1 MQKFPSQ
8 GLNLRHSR
16 DGTGSFTH
24 CATRELPQ
32 TSVDVVFMKQSVRC
46 CCGDL
51 HRGAL
56 GMGCGCPSM
65 AGGAWKGGDES
76 WMLAFSTSGVPWRDD
91 SVGLGRGAWGPIQI
105 SRSLSHPHRTAGD
118 ISKSSPLRERRWIW
132 QEHSFYQERQ
142 ACSR

>member
-56 GMGCGCPSM
+56 GTGCGCPSM
-65 AGGAWKGGDES
+65 AGG
-76 WMLAFSTSGVPWRDD
+76 
-91 SVGLGRGAWGPIQI
+91 RGKVEMRAGCWPFPLPVSRGETTVWAWGEGHGVQF
-105 SRSLSHPHRTAGD
+105 RSADP
-118 ISKSSPLRERRWIW
+118 
-132 QEHSFYQERQ
+132 
-142 ACSR
+142 